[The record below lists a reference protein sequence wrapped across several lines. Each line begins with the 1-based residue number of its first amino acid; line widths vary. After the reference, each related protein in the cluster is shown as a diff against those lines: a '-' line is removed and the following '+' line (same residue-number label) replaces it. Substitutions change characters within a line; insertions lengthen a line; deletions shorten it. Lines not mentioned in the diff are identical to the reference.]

1 MTKVRILCAVHQY
14 KKKFKSRLGAT
25 GTLGA
30 WTLSTGVLLLRRERG
45 SCMTMNDCWGVQM
58 GSTVLH
64 VACQRRREPVA
75 LMLVR
80 LNCRTDLEDAVR
92 CFTVFT
98 HLGANCRSSG
108 GVVGTGCTRDTEGR
122 AFHSRPRAF
131 SYQPWASCSHS
142 SASVMRLRRS
152 RVRLSAPR
160 FQLTTLGK
168 LFTLICLC
176 HATPKVARS
185 TPGLALSANNLG
197 QVVHTHAPLSPSSII
212 WHRSRGGDALRLG
225 R

>member
-142 SASVMRLRRS
+142 CASVTKQYNLAPVQGRRCPAAGKVTVGLAS
-152 RVRLSAPR
+152 HWPCVTDFSCLSTYGRMAYERKMSTPPMLLMVYGLLYVLLQSVVTVRL
-160 FQLTTLGK
+160 F
-168 LFTLICLC
+168 
-176 HATPKVARS
+176 
-185 TPGLALSANNLG
+185 
-197 QVVHTHAPLSPSSII
+197 PL
-212 WHRSRGGDALRLG
+212 
-225 R
+225 